1 MIIER
6 RKVKKILLF
15 KKIGFFEF
23 VCLLSYLI
31 ICIVLII
38 YGIHYSPGSYSYV
51 NALIIRSPVYPLFID
66 FFQLIFKSNFEFP
79 LFVIQL
85 SLGLYGIFYFVKTI
99 YLIFPIKRWTLFVL
113 SLIIVTP
120 YLFPSKIGNN
130 ILSEGL
136 AYPLFLFFISNLFRG
151 FFFESR
157 NKLYVS
163 AVILFLLVLT
173 REQFLFVLPLSILL
187 LIYLAFKNNSI
198 KRYLFLLV
206 IYFSIP
212 VLCSI
217 TDKVYHKICFG
228 YYVSTP
234 WTGIHLAALPF
245 FVSDKDD
252 YKIFKNKEEQDY
264 FKTIYY
270 ELTYSGLT
278 LNEYI
283 KTNIDSRGFTFY
295 TRNFTTIA
303 NLTIDPA
310 GRKFFEDADNNY
322 KYILNDKM
330 AKKIAIPLIKKNL
343 YTCLKFYIMNIVT
356 GIGQERLLFTYPIFL
371 FFSFSQMIKRFQ
383 KIDIFIFICFLIS
396 FSNVCLIALG
406 QPLTNYRYTIYSD
419 FLIYTSFIILLSHVF
434 NFNNYDR
441 QK

>member
-1 MIIER
+1 M
-6 RKVKKILLF
+6 KKILPF
-15 KKIGFFEF
+15 KNIGFFEY
-23 VCLLSYLI
+23 VSLLSCLI
-31 ICIVLII
+31 FCIVLII
-38 YGIHYSPGSYSYV
+38 NGMHYSPGSDSYV
-51 NALIIRSPVYPLFID
+51 NASVIRSPVYPLFID
-66 FFQLIFKSNFEFP
+66 FFQLLFKSNFEFP
-79 LFVIQL
+79 LLIIQL

-99 YLIFPIKRWTLFVL
+99 NLIFTINKWALFVL
-113 SLIIVTP
+113 SIIIATP

-157 NKLYVS
+157 NKLYFS
-163 AVILFLLVLT
+163 AIVLFLLVLT

-187 LIYLAFKNNSI
+187 LIYLAFKNKSI
-198 KRYLFLLV
+198 KRYLLLLI
-206 IYFSIP
+206 IYFAIP

-234 WTGIHLAALPF
+234 WKGIHLAALPF
-245 FVSDKDD
+245 FVSDKED
-252 YKIFKNKEEQDY
+252 YKIFNNKEEQEY
-264 FKTIYY
+264 FKTIYN

-283 KTNIDSRGFTFY
+283 KTNSDSRGFTFY

-303 NLTIDPA
+303 NLTIDPV
-310 GRKFFEDADNNY
+310 GRKFFEEGDNNY

-330 AKKIAIPLIKKNL
+330 AKKIAIPLIRKNIF
-343 YTCLKFYIMNIVT
+343 TWLKFYIMNIIT

-371 FFSFSQMIKRFQ
+371 LFSFSQMIRRFR
-383 KIDIFIFICFLIS
+383 KIDIFIFSCFLIS
-396 FSNVCLIALG
+396 LSNVCLVAIG

-419 FLIYTSFIILLSHVF
+419 FLIYTSFIILLSHTF

-441 QK
+441 DIQNSQY